1 MGEEGEELKNKQNQQ
16 NNSHKKKKKKFKLS
30 FILSVILPN
39 LGEVFIPKCMTFSTQ
54 WNTLWRNRK
63 KYHIYK

>member
-1 MGEEGEELKNKQNQQ
+1 MNFYNDERGGEELKKKTKKHQ
-16 NNSHKKKKKKFKLS
+16 NNSHKKKKKNFKPS

-54 WNTLWRNRK
+54 
-63 KYHIYK
+63 